1 MNKIEEMIKQ
11 LCPNGVEWKKLGE
24 IAKNL
29 DSKRK
34 PITSSKRTTG
44 EYPYY
49 GASGIVDYIDNYIF
63 DGDYLLISEDGANL
77 VARNTPI
84 AFSIN
89 GKTWVNNHAHVLFIE
104 NYFCRKF
111 IEVYLNSISLEPY
124 ISGGAQPKLNQ
135 ENLNKIQI
143 PHPPLPIQT
152 EIVRILDKFVEQQE
166 QIERLIEL
174 RKKQYEYYREEM
186 LKPKEGEDT
195 IPLSDIAEIGTG
207 SSNTNEE
214 LENGKYPFFV
224 RSQEVRSKDEYEFDE
239 EAVIT
244 SGDGVGVGK
253 IFHYVNGKY
262 ALHQRAYRIHITDS
276 NYNPKFFFYYMKNT
290 FLDYISRTEVKSSV
304 QSIRRSMLNKYPVP
318 CYSIEK
324 QKEIIDIFD
333 SFESSIAALTS
344 ALEASKRRYEYYR
357 DEMMRF

>member
-1 MNKIEEMIKQ
+1 MPMNKIEEMIKE
-11 LCPNGVEWKKLGE
+11 LCPNGVEWKKFGE
-24 IAKNL
+24 ICTIVRGIRVVKSQLKSEGKYPVFQNSLAPMGYFDEYNRNSGTYLISAGAAGDIGFCKTEFWSADDCLTFL
-29 DSKRK
+29 DSKVFIEKYLYYFLKTKQPYLYSNVRK
-34 PITSSKRTTG
+34 ASIPRLSKD
-44 EYPYY
+44 
-49 GASGIVDYIDNYIF
+49 VV
-63 DGDYLLISEDGANL
+63 ANL
-77 VARNTPI
+77 
-84 AFSIN
+84 SIP
-89 GKTWVNNHAHVLFIE
+89 L
-104 NYFCRKF
+104 
-111 IEVYLNSISLEPY
+111 
-124 ISGGAQPKLNQ
+124 
-135 ENLNKIQI
+135 
-143 PHPPLPIQT
+143 PPLPIQT

-166 QIERLIEL
+166 QLERLIEL

-304 QSIRRSMLNKYPVP
+304 QSIRRPMLNKYPVP

-333 SFESSIAALTS
+333 SFESSIASLKS
-344 ALEASKRRYEYYR
+344 ALELSKKRYEYYR
-357 DEMMRF
+357 DKMMRF